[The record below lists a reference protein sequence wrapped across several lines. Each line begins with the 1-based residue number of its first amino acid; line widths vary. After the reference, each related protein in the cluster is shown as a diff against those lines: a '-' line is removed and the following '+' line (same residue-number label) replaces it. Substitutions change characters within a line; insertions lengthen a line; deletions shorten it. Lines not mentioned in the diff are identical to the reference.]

1 MGFIRECTYENSH
14 YVLSTG
20 KKNNLRIWNAN
31 DFSYEITFGKNKK
44 IIYFYKKIPKLIV
57 LIFRMFERNLH

>member
-20 KKNNLRIWNAN
+20 KKNNLRVWNAN
-31 DFSYEITFGKNKK
+31 DFSNEITFGKNKK
-44 IIYFYKKIPKLIV
+44 IIYFYKKIPKLIK
-57 LIFRMFERNLH
+57 